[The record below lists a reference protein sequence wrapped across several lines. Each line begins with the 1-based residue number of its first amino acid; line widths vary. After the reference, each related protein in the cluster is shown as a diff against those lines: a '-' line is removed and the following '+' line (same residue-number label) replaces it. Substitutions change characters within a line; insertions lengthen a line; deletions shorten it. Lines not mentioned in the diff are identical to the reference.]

1 MDADQSKQSQPD
13 PDDDLSD
20 VWLEDRKAY
29 PGETFYGGR
38 GVIFPS
44 QMHSSGSHSPL
55 ADNSALDQIEYKRR
69 MMAAF
74 HEQLRKEAEE
84 QFNSRPRTR

>member
-44 QMHSSGSHSPL
+44 RMHSSGSGPSS
-55 ADNSALDQIEYKRR
+55 ADKTALDQIEYKGR
-69 MMAAF
+69 MMKAF
-74 HEQLRKEAEE
+74 HGQLRKEVEE